1 MSTFQNF
8 DDFRL
13 EATKQFAHTLIVVD
27 DEANS
32 GSQETP
38 VGAIELR
45 RPTRSDAAKPIVA
58 AASKTIS
65 HPLRADVLIETSMA
79 LGLICSVLKPKPG
92 DDSAKRVAKA
102 AKKADILCVDW
113 EMHRDD
119 GKTALDIIKNVLSD
133 DEVLGGRLRLI
144 AIYTGVSDKNK
155 ILSKVLSSI
164 PKATRERRD
173 IKMKDNTLI
182 SGDGLRIVWLL
193 KKGGTFPSTLNA
205 FTVAESEL
213 PNRLQ
218 QEFSLLSGGVLT
230 NVAIATIASI
240 RAATHH
246 VISKF
251 NKNMDG
257 PYFHHRSTVQ
267 NPEDAEEYA
276 TSIILSEL
284 KNAIDSSSIANKFAG
299 APALD
304 KAISH
309 ALPDQDLLLG
319 LGEKTLSM
327 KLQTYKDLIIDGIKP
342 TVNKLREAKTP
353 LNQGQNF
360 LSEHLVQPFSA
371 SDASSKKDMLKF
383 AALTCLA
390 AEAGSSYIHHKPIL
404 SLGTIVCDASGD
416 YSFCVQASCD
426 SVRIKKPQ
434 PFLFAQL
441 EIVPEDQVWNTKDK
455 IEFVVPRK
463 PTSND
468 GREFVCLKLSDKAP
482 YAALRSIVFAPTVD
496 EKVAA
501 KKSPTGTVYFEAVSL
516 PPGKRSEKHKRYN
529 WVADVKRRRALR
541 TVQFIGQE
549 MGRIG
554 FDEFEAFRRKYGA
567 G

>member
-1 MSTFQNF
+1 MNTFQNF

-13 EATKQFAHTLIVVD
+13 EATRQFAHTLIVVD

-32 GSQETP
+32 GSQEAP
-38 VGAIELR
+38 VAAVELR
-45 RPTRSDAAKPIVA
+45 RPTRVDAVKPIVA
-58 AASKTIS
+58 TASQAIS

-79 LGLICSVLKPKPG
+79 LGLICSVLKPKPA
-92 DDSAKRVAKA
+92 DDSSERVAKA
-102 AKKADILCVDW
+102 AEKADILCVDW

-119 GKTALDIIKNVLSD
+119 GKSALDIIKNVLSD
-133 DEVLGGRLRLI
+133 DEILGGRFRLI
-144 AIYTGVSDKNK
+144 AIYTGVSDKDR
-155 ILSKVLSSI
+155 ILNKVLNSI
-164 PKATRERRD
+164 PKATRDRRG
-173 IKMKDNTLI
+173 IEMKDNNLT

-193 KKGGTFPSTLNA
+193 KKGGTFPPALNQFA
-205 FTVAESEL
+205 VAESEL
-213 PNRLQ
+213 PDRLQ
-218 QEFSLLSGGVLT
+218 KEFSLLSGGVLT

-284 KNAIDSSSIANKFAG
+284 KNAIDSSSIASQFAG
-299 APALD
+299 AVALD

-309 ALPDQDLLLG
+309 VLPDQDLLLG
-319 LGEKTLSM
+319 IAPKTLSM
-327 KLQTYKDLIIDGIKP
+327 KLGTYKELIIDGIKP
-342 TVNKLREAKTP
+342 TVIKLRDAKTP
-353 LNQGQNF
+353 FAQGQSF
-360 LSEHLVQPFSA
+360 LAEYLAQPFSA
-371 SDASSKKDMLKF
+371 DDASSKKDMLKF

-390 AEAGSSYIHHKPIL
+390 AEAGSTYLHHKPVL
-404 SLGTIVCDASGD
+404 SLGSIVCDASGN
-416 YSFCVQASCD
+416 YSLCVQASCD
-426 SVRIKKPQ
+426 SVRLKKAQ

-441 EIVPEDQVWNTKDK
+441 ETVPEDQVWNTKDK

-463 PTSND
+463 PTPND

-482 YAALRSIVFAPTVD
+482 YAALRSIVFAPTAD
-496 EKVAA
+496 EKVVAQ
-501 KKSPTGTVYFEAVSL
+501 KSPAGAFYFEAVSV
-516 PPGKRSEKHKRYN
+516 PPGKRSEKHKRYS

-549 MGRIG
+549 MGRVG
-554 FDEFEAFRRKYGA
+554 FDEFEAFRRKYG
-567 G
+567 GG